1 MKDSEIFS
9 QAWCNL
15 LFEGRNRAYGAYVL
29 RRDIGRR
36 YRVALTAIFVFFL
49 VFVAG
54 FAVMALVAAKQLSD
68 AIKELENLSRV
79 ERIKPLDG
87 HEFKNIAQG
96 RPATVRMSPGASKSR
111 PEIVEGITLIRE
123 FGEDGPETLPVEL
136 DDLHLASRDTLND
149 PSRNALPQE
158 GVHLTPVEVV
168 ECMPIFPGGVSAL
181 MKWLDAHIIYSAS
194 SIRKGVEGDMEV
206 SFIVDKDGSIKEL
219 KVTRSLDNQLDQI
232 ALSALKNMPHW
243 EPARTYKDF
252 IAVQI
257 TLPIHF
263 QLPPQSPGRTQ

>member
-36 YRVALTAIFVFFL
+36 YRVALTAIFAFFL
-49 VFVAG
+49 FFVLA
-54 FAVMALVAAKQLSD
+54 FMIMALVTAKQLAD
-68 AIKELENLSRV
+68 AIQELEHLTKV
-79 ERIKPLDG
+79 ERLKPLDG
-87 HEFKNIAQG
+87 HEFKDIAQG
-96 RPATVRMSPGASKSR
+96 RPAAIRMKPEASMSR
-111 PEIVEGITLIRE
+111 PDIVEGITLIRE
-123 FGEDGPETLPVEL
+123 FGQDGPESLPAEL
-136 DDLHLASRDTLND
+136 DDLHLINRDTIND
-149 PSRNALPQE
+149 SRRNSLQQE

-181 MKWLDAHIIYSAS
+181 MKWLDAHIIYSAAS
-194 SIRKGVEGDMEV
+194 VRKGVEGDMEV
-206 SFIVDKDGSIKEL
+206 CFIVDKDGVVKDM
-219 KVTRSLDNQLDQI
+219 KVTRSLDASLDQI

-243 EPARTYKDF
+243 EPARTHNDF
-252 IAVQI
+252 TAVQI

-263 QLPPQSPGRTQ
+263 QLPPQSPGQPR